1 MSWTSNFAGQTNG
14 MANAHLMLE
23 NKRLTDEEAE
33 RRRATEDEILSDA
46 QRYQD
51 AQGQVRDVPQ
61 ADYGQSQQD
70 YALSLQSREQQS
82 ALGDSYWDAIR
93 GTGPSV
99 AQQQLLQGRDMTI
112 SNANAMAASARGGV
126 NQAAARRQAMGI
138 GGDAMQQA
146 AQQAAMVRAQEVA
159 DARSG
164 LSGLLGTQRGQDL
177 GQRGQSQQQAQAD
190 QQAALAS
197 RSMDDAL
204 TQGYLGAETSA
215 TQAAYGGQT
224 DKYAADQGVA
234 QASADRAQR
243 ASEASSAR
251 TDRYIGAAVAA
262 GGAALAASDRR
273 VKTDISAMSPEEL
286 DDFLE
291 SLQAHQYK
299 YKQDSGFDDGKEHVG
314 VMAQDLENTALG
326 PDVVHGDDPKMIDAP
341 PGVIYAL
348 LSRISDRLGALEGS
362 NRG

>member
-1 MSWTSNFAGQTNG
+1 MIDRQAQY
-14 MANAHLMLE
+14 
-23 NKRLTDEEAE
+23 K
-33 RRRATEDEILSDA
+33 TE
-46 QRYQD
+46 QD
-51 AQGQVRDVPQ
+51 AYQGRGSPSANYSQ
-61 ADYGQSQQD
+61 AQDDYTR
-70 YALSLQSREQQS
+70 SLQSREQQS

-177 GQRGQSQQQAQAD
+177 GQRGQSQQQAQYDVDAELR
-190 QQAALAS
+190 QRQAN
-197 RSMDDAL
+197 DAM
-204 TQGYLGAETSA
+204 TQAYLGAETGTNQAVLGGLNQAEA
-215 TQAAYGGQT
+215 TQSAA
-224 DKYAADQGVA
+224 A
-234 QASADRAQR
+234 QAEADRQQR
-243 ASEASSAR
+243 DEQHDDNR
-251 TDRYIGAAVAA
+251 FDRYVGAAVS
-262 GGAALAASDRR
+262 GAATGLAASDRR

-348 LSRISDRLGALEGS
+348 LSRISDRLGALEGG